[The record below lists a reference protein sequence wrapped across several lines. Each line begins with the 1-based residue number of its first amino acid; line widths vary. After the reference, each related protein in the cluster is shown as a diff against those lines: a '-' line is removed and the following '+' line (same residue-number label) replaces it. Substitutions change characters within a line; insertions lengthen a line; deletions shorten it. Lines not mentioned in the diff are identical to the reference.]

1 VLDRLVQDGLITL
14 AAIMEVTKVDNTAL
28 TTILAAMKQIRER
41 RAIFAVELEKLD
53 STLVGLEDLA
63 SKLKAEPQSSPSLP
77 DSPAPDPA
85 SSAAEIS
92 AGTSD
97 AETEA
102 QTTRPESKRSHFG
115 VKVFGG

>member
-1 VLDRLVQDGLITL
+1 VLDRLGQDGLITL
-14 AAIMEVTKVDNTAL
+14 AAIMEVTEVDTAL
-28 TTILAAMKQIRER
+28 TTILAAMEEIRER

-63 SKLKAEPQSSPSLP
+63 SKLRAEPQSSPSPP
-77 DSPAPDPA
+77 DPTAPDPA

-92 AGTSD
+92 AETSD
-97 AETEA
+97 SETEIQA
-102 QTTRPESKRSHFG
+102 TRPESKRSHFG